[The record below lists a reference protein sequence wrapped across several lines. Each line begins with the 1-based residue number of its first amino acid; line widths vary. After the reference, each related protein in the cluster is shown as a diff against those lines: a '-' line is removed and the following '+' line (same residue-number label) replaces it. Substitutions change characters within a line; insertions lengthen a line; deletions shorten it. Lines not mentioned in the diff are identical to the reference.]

1 MAAIGRHRWPVLPA
15 FLVFALLFVG
25 PLAFF
30 LVVSFWRLRAY
41 KLVPDFT
48 FDNYLDVGREYLH
61 AAIFTLLISLLIA
74 TVTTVI
80 GFMIAYLARFRAGR
94 YGGLILFLVL
104 VTLFGGYLVK
114 IYAWKTI
121 LGTNGILNSTL
132 VDLGLIH
139 EPLAWLL
146 YSPAA
151 VVITLVNFLLP
162 FAVLPI
168 YGSLRGIDE
177 VPLAAAR
184 DLGANAARVFRD
196 IVLPQCKPG
205 IFAAFAV
212 SFLITAGDY
221 VTPRLVGGTNTFMA
235 GNFIESQFINRLN
248 APIGSALS
256 YAMLIACGL
265 VLLAFQKTL
274 TRVLKPR

>member
-1 MAAIGRHRWPVLPA
+1 MMESGRHRWPVLPA
-15 FLVFALLFVG
+15 FVAFALLFVG

-30 LVVSFWRLRAY
+30 LIVSFWRLRSY

-48 FDNYLDVGREYLH
+48 LANYVDVGQEYLH
-61 AAIFTLLISLLIA
+61 VVLFTLLISLAIA
-74 TVTTVI
+74 TITTVI
-80 GFMIAYLARFRAGR
+80 GFMIAYLARFRAGG
-94 YGGLILFLVL
+94 YGNLILFVVL

-121 LGTNGILNSTL
+121 LGTGGILNSTL
-132 VDLGLIH
+132 LDLGLIDQ
-139 EPLAWLL
+139 PLTWLL
-146 YSPAA
+146 YSPWA
-151 VVITLVNFLLP
+151 VIITLVNFLLP

-168 YGSLRGIDE
+168 YGSLRGIDD
-177 VPLAAAR
+177 VPLTAAR
-184 DLGANAARVFRD
+184 DLGAGGARVFRD

-221 VTPRLVGGTNTFMA
+221 VTPRLVGGPNTFMA

-256 YAMLIACGL
+256 YSMLIGCGL
-265 VLLAFQKTL
+265 ALLLFQKAL
-274 TRVLKPR
+274 TRVLRPR

>member
-1 MAAIGRHRWPVLPA
+1 MAEVGRHRWPVLPA
-15 FLVFALLFVG
+15 FTVFALLFVG

-30 LVVSFWRLRAY
+30 LVVSFWRLRSY

-48 FDNYLDVGREYLH
+48 LDNYVDVGQEYLH
-61 AAIFTLLISLLIA
+61 AVIS
-74 TVTTVI
+74 TVI

-94 YGGLILFLVL
+94 YGGLILFVVL

-121 LGTNGILNSTL
+121 LGTGGILNSTL
-132 VDLGLIH
+132 VDLGLID

-146 YSPAA
+146 YSPTA

-177 VPLAAAR
+177 VPLSAAR
-184 DLGANAARVFRD
+184 DLGAGGARVFRD

-205 IFAAFAV
+205 LFAAFAV

-221 VTPRLVGGTNTFMA
+221 VTPRLVGGTSTFMA

-256 YAMLIACGL
+256 YSMLIGCGL
-265 VLLAFQKTL
+265 VLLLFQKTL
-274 TRVLKPR
+274 TRVLRPR

>member
-1 MAAIGRHRWPVLPA
+1 MAEIGRHRWPVLPA

-30 LVVSFWRLRAY
+30 LVVSFWRLRSY

-48 FDNYLDVGREYLH
+48 LDNYIDVGQEYLH

-74 TVTTVI
+74 VITTVI

-94 YGGLILFLVL
+94 YGGLILFVVL

-132 VDLGLIH
+132 VDLGLIG

-168 YGSLRGIDE
+168 YGSLRGIDD
-177 VPLAAAR
+177 VPLSAAR
-184 DLGANAARVFRD
+184 DLGASGARVFRD

-205 IFAAFAV
+205 LFAAFAV

-256 YAMLIACGL
+256 YSMLIGCGL
-265 VLLAFQKTL
+265 VLLLFQKTL
-274 TRVLKPR
+274 TRVLRPR

>member
-1 MAAIGRHRWPVLPA
+1 MSEIGRHRWSVLPA
-15 FLVFALLFVG
+15 FAVFALLFVG

-48 FDNYLDVGREYLH
+48 FDNYLDVWNEYLH
-61 AAIFTLLISLLIA
+61 AVVFTALISLLIA
-74 TVTTVI
+74 TITTVI

-94 YGGLILFLVL
+94 YGTVILFIVL
-104 VTLFGGYLVK
+104 ITLFGGYLVK

-121 LGTNGILNSTL
+121 LGTGGILNSTL
-132 VDLGLIH
+132 VDLRLVDQ
-139 EPLAWLL
+139 PLTWLL
-146 YSPAA
+146 YSPTA

-177 VPLAAAR
+177 MPLSAAR
-184 DLGANAARVFRD
+184 DLGADATRVFRD

-205 IFAAFAV
+205 LFAAFSI

-221 VTPRLVGGTNTFMA
+221 VTPRLVGGPNTFMA
-235 GNFIESQFINRLN
+235 GNFVESQFINRLN

-256 YAMLIACGL
+256 YAMLIGCGL
-265 VLLAFQKTL
+265 VLLLFQKTL

>member
-1 MAAIGRHRWPVLPA
+1 MSDIGRHRWPVLPA
-15 FLVFALLFVG
+15 FAVFALLFVG

-41 KLVPDFT
+41 RLVPDFT
-48 FDNYLDVGREYLH
+48 LDNYIDVWQEYLH
-61 AAIFTLLISLLIA
+61 SAIFTLLISLLIA
-74 TVTTVI
+74 IITTVI

-94 YGGLILFLVL
+94 YGGLILFVVL

-121 LGTNGILNSTL
+121 LGTGGILNSTL
-132 VDLGLIH
+132 VDLGLID

-146 YSPAA
+146 YSPTA

-168 YGSLRGIDE
+168 YGSLRGIDD
-177 VPLAAAR
+177 VPLSAAR
-184 DLGANAARVFRD
+184 DLGAGGARVFRD

-256 YAMLIACGL
+256 YAMLIGCGL
-265 VLLAFQKTL
+265 VLLLFQKTL
-274 TRVLKPR
+274 TSVLRPR

>member
-48 FDNYLDVGREYLH
+48 FDNYLDVWQEYLH

-74 TVTTVI
+74 AITTVI

-132 VDLGLIH
+132 VDLGLIDA
-139 EPLAWLL
+139 PLAWLL

-184 DLGANAARVFRD
+184 DLGANQARVFRD

-256 YAMLIACGL
+256 YAMLISCGL

>member
-1 MAAIGRHRWPVLPA
+1 MSAIGHHRWPVLPA

-48 FDNYLDVGREYLH
+48 FDNYLDVWQEYLH

-74 TVTTVI
+74 AVTTVI

>member
-1 MAAIGRHRWPVLPA
+1 MMETGRRRWPVLPA
-15 FLVFALLFVG
+15 FVVFALLFVG

-30 LVVSFWRLRAY
+30 LVVSFWRLRSY

-48 FDNYLDVGREYLH
+48 LANYIDVGQEYLH
-61 AAIFTLLISLLIA
+61 AAVFTLLISLAIA
-74 TVTTVI
+74 IITTVI
-80 GFMIAYLARFRAGR
+80 GFMIAYLARFRAGG
-94 YGGLILFLVL
+94 YGNLILFVVL

-121 LGTNGILNSTL
+121 LGTGGILNSTL
-132 VDLGLIH
+132 LDLGLIDQ
-139 EPLAWLL
+139 PLAWLL
-146 YSPAA
+146 YSPWA
-151 VVITLVNFLLP
+151 VIITLVNFLLP

-168 YGSLRGIDE
+168 YGSLRGIDD
-177 VPLAAAR
+177 VPLSAAR
-184 DLGANAARVFRD
+184 DLGAGGARVFRD

-221 VTPRLVGGTNTFMA
+221 VTPRLVGGPNTFMA

-256 YAMLIACGL
+256 YSMLIGCGL
-265 VLLAFQKTL
+265 VLLLFQKTL
-274 TRVLKPR
+274 TRVLRPR